1 MTSRCFALALLVAGL
16 GGSAVFAQ
24 GSEAPAPQGKAT
36 LVYIGTH
43 TDKGKG
49 IYFFRLQSAGTDVFQ
64 NVTLVPLGVAA
75 ETPNPTSFEIDPK
88 RRLLFTVNEI
98 EQFEGKPGGS
108 VSAYSIDGVG
118 KLTLINQRP
127 SMGSRPCQ
135 LTTTADGKHILVVN
149 CGDGTVA
156 VLPVAAD
163 GQLGV
168 ATDATKGTRATC
180 AATDPAGK
188 FVFVCE
194 SAGDRVLAYQLDGA
208 TGKLRA
214 REPAATPLKAGAAPR
229 QIGFR
234 SDAQFAY
241 VLNEKDSTV
250 TTFAYDATSGA
261 LKEIQTVRTLPEYF
275 DGPNMALDLRVH
287 PSGKFLFVANH
298 GHDSIVLFN
307 IDKEKGT
314 LSFVEEQGTGGR
326 HPRQFGIQTSGG
338 HMAISLPETSQV
350 LASRIDDGNG
360 RLKPS
365 GVFADVPSPAAI
377 RFLPPAEGADTAKPA
392 QGYTP
397 ANP

>member
-1 MTSRCFALALLVAGL
+1 MTFRGLALALLVAAL
-16 GGSAVFAQ
+16 TAEVAFAQ
-24 GSEAPAPQGKAT
+24 GSEAPPAQGKST

-64 NVTLVPLGVAA
+64 NVTLVPLGIAA
-75 ETPNPTSFEIDPK
+75 ETPNPTYFEIDPK
-88 RRLLFTVNEI
+88 RRLLFSVNEV

-108 VSAYSIDGVG
+108 VTAYAIDAAG
-118 KLTLINQRP
+118 KLTLINQRA

-135 LTTTADGKHILVVN
+135 LSTASDGKHILVVN
-149 CGDGTVA
+149 CADGSVA

-163 GQLGV
+163 GQLGA
-168 ATDATKGTRATC
+168 ATDVTKGTRATC
-180 AATDPAGK
+180 VATDPAGR

-194 SAGDRVLAYQLDGA
+194 SAGDRVLAYQLDAA

-214 REPAATPLKAGAAPR
+214 REPAATALKAGAAPG

-234 SDAQFAY
+234 SDGQFAY
-241 VLNEKDSTV
+241 VLNEKESTV
-250 TTFAYDATSGA
+250 TTFSYDAATGA
-261 LKEIQTVRTLPEYF
+261 LKEIQSARTLPEYF
-275 DGPNMALDLRVH
+275 DGPNTALDLRVH
-287 PSGKFLFVANH
+287 PSGKFLFVSNH

-314 LSFVEEQGTGGR
+314 LTFVEEQGTGGR

-350 LASRIDDGNG
+350 LASRIDENNG

-377 RFLPPAEGADTAKPA
+377 RFLPPVEGADPAKPA